1 MLDVRWHPLKD
12 VVIFD
17 GVCKLC
23 TNSLAF
29 ILRHEAAQELRFAPL
44 QSPAGKHLMAE
55 FGIDPGQM
63 KTFVVIADGRAYVRS
78 DAAIRVSRFLRG
90 GWKLLGVVKVVPR
103 PIRDYVYD
111 VVARNRYRWFGR
123 HDACIAPTSEL
134 ESRFIVDYKNAT

>member
-1 MLDVRWHPLKD
+1 MND

-23 TNSLAF
+23 TSSISF
-29 ILRHEAAQELRFAPL
+29 ILRHEAAPVLQFAPL
-44 QSPAGKHLMAE
+44 QSEAGKHLMRK
-55 FGIDPGQM
+55 FGIDPTQM

-90 GWKLLGVVKVVPR
+90 GWNLLGLVKVVPR

-111 VVARNRYRWFGR
+111 LVARNRYRWFGR
-123 HDACIAPTSEL
+123 HDTCVVPTAEL
-134 ESRFIVDYKNAT
+134 ESRFLVDYKNST